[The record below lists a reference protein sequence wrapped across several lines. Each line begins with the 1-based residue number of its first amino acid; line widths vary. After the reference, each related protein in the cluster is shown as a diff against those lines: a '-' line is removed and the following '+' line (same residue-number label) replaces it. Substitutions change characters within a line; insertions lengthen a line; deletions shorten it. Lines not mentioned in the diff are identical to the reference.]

1 MGGQA
6 CILYGG
12 AEFSRDV
19 DFAVAVSPDNLR
31 RLQGALRAQNA
42 EPVFFPPLSVA
53 ALKRGHAC
61 HFRCGAPA
69 TRGLR
74 VDVMGR
80 MRGAPSF
87 GRLWSRRTEVR
98 VPGVGPVPVVSLEDL
113 VRIKKTQRD
122 KDWAMIARLLE
133 ADIARHGWSAD
144 FRRIRFWLSECRT
157 PPLLIELARRF
168 PQQARREARR
178 RAAVRSAVRGDE
190 EGLRKGLR
198 LEQERERSRTAV
210 TGRPSGANSSGCAS
224 AGRASDPALGKS
236 AAGPQPF
243 TGAGR
248 ALACRSR
255 ARSVG
260 DARPVESCG
269 GSHAGAR
276 DRRAREDEQCSSD

>member
-42 EPVFFPPLSVA
+42 EPVFFPPLSA
-53 ALKRGHAC
+53 AVLKRGHAC

-87 GRLWSRRTEVR
+87 GRLWSRRIEVR
-98 VPGVGPVPVVSLEDL
+98 VPGVGGVPVVSLEDL

-133 ADIARHGWSAD
+133 ADIARHG
-144 FRRIRFWLSECRT
+144 
-157 PPLLIELARRF
+157 
-168 PQQARREARR
+168 
-178 RAAVRSAVRGDE
+178 SAVRGDE
-190 EGLRKGLR
+190 EGIRGGLR
-198 LEQERERSRTAV
+198 LEQERERVADRRYWAPL
-210 TGRPSGANSSGCAS
+210 RRELERMRL
-224 AGRASDPALGKS
+224 GRARL
-236 AAGPQPF
+236 
-243 TGAGR
+243 
-248 ALACRSR
+248 
-255 ARSVG
+255 
-260 DARPVESCG
+260 
-269 GSHAGAR
+269 
-276 DRRAREDEQCSSD
+276 

>member
-19 DFAVAVSPDNLR
+19 DFAVAVSRDNLR
-31 RLQGALRAQNA
+31 RLQGALRDQKA
-42 EPVFFPPLSVA
+42 EPVFFPPLSAA
-53 ALKRGHAC
+53 ALRRGHAC

-87 GRLWSRRTEVR
+87 GRLWSRRTAVR
-98 VPGVGPVPVVSLEDL
+98 IPGVGPVPVVSLEDL

-133 ADIARHGWSAD
+133 ADIARHGWNAD

-157 PPLLIELARRF
+157 SPLLIELARRF
-168 PQQARREARR
+168 PVQARRESRR
-178 RAAVRSAVRGDE
+178 RAVMKSAVRGDE
-190 EGLRKGLR
+190 EGIRKGLR
-198 LEQERERSRTAV
+198 LEQERERAADRRYWAPL
-210 TGRPSGANSSGCAS
+210 RRELERMRL
-224 AGRASDPALGKS
+224 GRARL
-236 AAGPQPF
+236 
-243 TGAGR
+243 
-248 ALACRSR
+248 
-255 ARSVG
+255 
-260 DARPVESCG
+260 
-269 GSHAGAR
+269 
-276 DRRAREDEQCSSD
+276 